1 MAAKFVIGDEVS
13 IRAKVVEIDYDGTNI
28 VLLPWGEY
36 KAMDGDELELALS
49 AEGKKLAK
57 DLAKEA
63 HS

>member
-1 MAAKFVIGDEVS
+1 M

-36 KAMDGDELELALS
+36 KAMDEDELELALS
-49 AEGKKLAK
+49 TEGKKLAR